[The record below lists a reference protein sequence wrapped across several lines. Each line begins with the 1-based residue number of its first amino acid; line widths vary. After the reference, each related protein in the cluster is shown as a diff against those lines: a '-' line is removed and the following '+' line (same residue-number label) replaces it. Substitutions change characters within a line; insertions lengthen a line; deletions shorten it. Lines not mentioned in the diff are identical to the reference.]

1 MSQHT
6 CERVLARLTHR
17 MSALFIDSQ
26 QMDAEFMRNN
36 DTEKEEEI
44 VFMVSTPE
52 SRIQRGRK
60 TL

>member
-17 MSALFIDSQ
+17 MSALFIEE